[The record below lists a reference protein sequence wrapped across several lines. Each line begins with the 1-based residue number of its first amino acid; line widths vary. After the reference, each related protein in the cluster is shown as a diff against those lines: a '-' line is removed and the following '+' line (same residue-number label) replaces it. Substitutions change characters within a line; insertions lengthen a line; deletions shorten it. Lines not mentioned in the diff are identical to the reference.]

1 LSGPHSEASIAHLF
15 GQGFGTYL
23 GLGPSEGRT
32 DLMGPDT
39 HTPDVAQQPS
49 AADLTLVRQIQEARA
64 KLLDYAHRRVAVYL
78 PKPVLAVEK
87 REEDAGDVWRG
98 EKPHFTFVI
107 KNAGDAPL
115 EITAKPNCGCTV
127 AHYDK
132 VITPGASGKIEADV
146 NTAAFRGRIQKQIT
160 VTSNDPQNP
169 QVALHLAANVKSILS
184 VLPSE
189 APVIGLKDTGP
200 TVQEFQIQVAD
211 KEPVEISRVTSSAAY
226 ATTKVEPLPSG
237 ANGGQNYRLTV
248 TIGPEAP
255 MGRSVF
261 LLTVQTTSKREPTL
275 NITAICDKGILAMPV
290 SAFLGSIGP
299 ATTLPMN
306 QIVTLQRREGTFNL
320 KQIDTG
326 DASLKVQQETV
337 KEGQEYRLR
346 LVYNGGWP
354 AGIVQ
359 RKITV
364 QTDDPRQP
372 SIVIPVFAN
381 VQA

>member
-87 REEDAGDVWRG
+87 REEAAGDVWRG
-98 EKPHFTFVI
+98 EKPHFTF
-107 KNAGDAPL
+107 
-115 EITAKPNCGCTV
+115 

-146 NTAAFRGRIQKQIT
+146 NTAAFRGRSQKQIA
-160 VTSNDPQNP
+160 VTSNDPQDP
-169 QVALHLAANVKSILS
+169 HVALHLAANVKSSLS

-226 ATTKVEPLPSG
+226 ATTKVEP
-237 ANGGQNYRLTV
+237 
-248 TIGPEAP
+248 
-255 MGRSVF
+255 
-261 LLTVQTTSKREPTL
+261 
-275 NITAICDKGILAMPV
+275 
-290 SAFLGSIGP
+290 
-299 ATTLPMN
+299 
-306 QIVTLQRREGTFNL
+306 
-320 KQIDTG
+320 
-326 DASLKVQQETV
+326 
-337 KEGQEYRLR
+337 
-346 LVYNGGWP
+346 
-354 AGIVQ
+354 
-359 RKITV
+359 
-364 QTDDPRQP
+364 
-372 SIVIPVFAN
+372 
-381 VQA
+381 